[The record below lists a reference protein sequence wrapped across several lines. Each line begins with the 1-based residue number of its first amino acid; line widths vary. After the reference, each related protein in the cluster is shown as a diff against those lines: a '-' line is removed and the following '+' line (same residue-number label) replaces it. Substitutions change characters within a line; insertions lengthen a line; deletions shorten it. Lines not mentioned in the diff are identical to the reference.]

1 LKARL
6 KKGGNSEVLF
16 DPFQYQVVPK
26 VYPSEEEQDSMESHK
41 LKESSFFSTTI
52 LIFTRI
58 WKEVIKGIKENNEDY
73 AFLFKRKLEERQ
85 RREEKERDDSKTE
98 WIPKYFVKPKTTTDQ
113 WLYKDFSKIREE
125 IQKKI

>member
-1 LKARL
+1 MKARL

-41 LKESSFFSTTI
+41 
-52 LIFTRI
+52 I